1 MEPINWQ
8 RVQINGYPALL
19 ATAKQME
26 VELHEHETLIASLA
40 ELIKNQADRI
50 NFLYSIVRSSSIQD
64 NTTSTN
70 RAQ

>member
-8 RVQINGYPALL
+8 RVQINGYPELL
-19 ATAKQME
+19 ATAQQME
-26 VELHEHETLIASLA
+26 VELQEHETLIASLT
-40 ELIKNQADRI
+40 ELIRNLADRI
-50 NFLYSIVRSSSIQD
+50 SFLYSLVRSSGIQD

>member
-8 RVQINGYPALL
+8 RVQINGYPELL
-19 ATAKQME
+19 ATAQQME
-26 VELHEHETLIASLA
+26 VELQEHETLIASLA
-40 ELIKNQADRI
+40 ELIRNQADRI
-50 NFLYSIVRSSSIQD
+50 NFLYSLVRSSSIQD